1 MVEEVIIT
9 LIDQEPP
16 TRVNVTTD
24 NRITITVD
32 GQQVQAKPGAMALE
46 AAMEAGI
53 YVPYLCYHTGMK
65 PFAACRMCV
74 VQEEVEVE
82 VERDGQKVK
91 EKQLRPPTASCTLPV
106 RPGLVIRTAT
116 DSLRQLQRGILEM
129 LISEHP
135 HGCLTCHRIE
145 LCGPEDICLRHVS
158 VNDRCVICP
167 KNERCELK
175 DTVRFFGMELESP
188 LSYKTRALPVE
199 EADPF
204 YDRDYNL
211 CIVCGRCVRVCEEV
225 RGDSAITFIE
235 RAGQSLVGT
244 SRGTSLLESGCEF
257 CGACLDVC
265 PVGALV
271 ERENKW
277 DKAVRVERTVCPHCP
292 VGCQLN
298 LEVNKREKV
307 IRAIPE
313 INAPANRGQAC
324 FKGKFGLEYVNHED
338 RLRHPLIRRNGQLEA
353 ATWDEALSLI
363 AETLPRY
370 KGSAF
375 AAIASARSTNET
387 AYLLQKFARTVMD
400 SNSVDVESNIIPA
413 ASRALAEPLGY
424 AASTNPIWDLE
435 GAKCILAV
443 DTNTTEEHNVVGVP
457 IKRAT
462 KKGAR
467 LIVID
472 AREVELTRYA
482 HLWLRPRPG
491 ATLTLLG
498 GILRCILEQGLAD
511 QAFLQEQCDG
521 LEGLRASL
529 EPFTLQHVAQVT
541 GVPEQQL
548 LQAAGVYATSG
559 ASAIL
564 YALDNVPAEAQ
575 AAQVHALANL
585 ALVTGNVGKPSTG
598 LYALPRG
605 ANGRGAMDVGC
616 VPDMLPGY
624 QRLDH
629 EPVRQRFAQSWGSQL
644 SEQPGLGIAAA
655 LHAAS
660 EGSVNAMLL
669 LGDSV
674 STTLGDLDQGYEALE
689 RLEFLVVQD
698 TFLGPAAQRAHVV
711 LPATTFAEEDGTYTN
726 LERRVQLLKKAT
738 SPKNTEAESGW
749 QFLCRLAR
757 RMGAQ
762 GFGFQSTAEVFDEIA
777 SLAPI
782 YGGISHRRLLK
793 EATITLRPDPVN
805 PQPTQLLH
813 SDRVSRGIQWPCP
826 DASAPGT
833 PVLYSDGFPMG
844 RARLMPLSAPPAASR
859 PTTEFPL
866 LFVPGRVLLQGER
879 DSGVARVGGVN
890 LVARQELVEIHP
902 LDMAEAGI
910 QDGDVVDV
918 VLPTGQ
924 RISGMASLSQRAHR
938 GVVSMTTLFGELATR
953 LQASEAPDP
962 MARVPGLTISAARLE
977 KVAR

>member
-1 MVEEVIIT
+1 M
-9 LIDQEPP
+9 
-16 TRVNVTTD
+16 TTD

-32 GQQVQAKPGAMALE
+32 GQEVQAKPGAMALE
-46 AAMEAGI
+46 AALEAGI

-82 VERDGQKVK
+82 VERDGQKVQ

-106 RPGLVIRTAT
+106 RPGLVINTAT
-116 DSLRQLQRGILEM
+116 DTLRQLQRGILEM

-188 LSYKTRALPVE
+188 LSYKTRDLPVE

-271 ERENKW
+271 ERDNKW
-277 DKAVRVERTVCPHCP
+277 DKAVRVERTICPHCP

-313 INAPANRGQAC
+313 INAPANHGQAC
-324 FKGKFGLEYVNHED
+324 FKGKFGLEYVNHKD
-338 RLRHPLIRRNGQLEA
+338 RLRHPLIRRDGQLES
-353 ATWDEALSLI
+353 ATWDEAIALI
-363 AETLPRY
+363 AETLPKY
-370 KGSAF
+370 KGTAF
-375 AAIASARSTNET
+375 AAIASARNTNET
-387 AYLLQKFARTVMD
+387 DYLLQKFTRAVMA
-400 SNSVDVESNIIPA
+400 SNNVDVESNTIPA
-413 ASRALAEPLGY
+413 PARALAEPLGY

-435 GAKCILAV
+435 GAGCILAV

-462 KKGAR
+462 KNGTK

-482 HLWLRPRPG
+482 YLWLRPLPG
-491 ATLTLLG
+491 TTLTLLA
-498 GILRCILEQGLAD
+498 GILRSILDQSLAD
-511 QAFLQEQCDG
+511 QAFLQEQC
-521 LEGLRASL
+521 EGVEELWASL
-529 EPFTLQHVAQVT
+529 APYSLQQVVQVT
-541 GVPEQQL
+541 GVPEQQV
-548 LQAAGVYATSG
+548 QDAARVYATSG

-564 YALDNVPAEAQ
+564 YALDNVLVEEQPAQ
-575 AAQVHALANL
+575 AHALANL
-585 ALVTGNVGKPSTG
+585 ALLTGNIGKPSTG

-605 ANGRGAMDVGC
+605 ANGQGAMDVGC

-624 QRLDH
+624 ARTDH
-629 EPVRQRFAQSWGSQL
+629 EPARQRFGQGWDAQL
-644 SEQPGLGIAAA
+644 PEQPGLGVAAA
-655 LHAAS
+655 LQAAR
-660 EGSVNAMLL
+660 EGSVKAMFL

-674 STTLGDLDQGYEALE
+674 SSATGDLDMGYEALE

-726 LERRVQLLKKAT
+726 LERRVQLLKKAI
-738 SPKNTEAESGW
+738 SPKNTQAESGW
-749 QFLCRLAR
+749 GAICRLAEC
-757 RMGAQ
+757 MGAQ
-762 GFGFQSTAEVFDEIA
+762 GFAFQTAAEVFDEIA
-777 SLAPI
+777 SLVPI
-782 YGGISHRRLLK
+782 YAGISHQRLVK

-813 SDRVSRGIQWPCP
+813 SDRVSRGIQWPCS
-826 DASAPGT
+826 DATAPGT
-833 PVLYSDGFPMG
+833 PVLYSDGFPRG
-844 RARLMPLSAPPAASR
+844 HARLMPLPAPIPATLPA
-859 PTTEFPL
+859 PDFPL
-866 LFVPGRVLLQGER
+866 LFVPGRVLLQEGR
-879 DSGVARVGGVN
+879 DTGVVLVGGVN
-890 LVARQELVEIHP
+890 LISRKELVEMHQ
-902 LDMAEAGI
+902 LDLAESGI
-910 QDGDVVDV
+910 QAGEAVEV

-924 RISGMASLSQRAHR
+924 RISGVASLSQGARR
-938 GVVSMTTLFGELATR
+938 GVLSMTTLFGELATR
-953 LQASEAPDP
+953 LQGSEDPDP
-962 MARVPGLTISAARLE
+962 MARVPALAITPARLE
-977 KVAR
+977 KATK

>member
-1 MVEEVIIT
+1 M
-9 LIDQEPP
+9 
-16 TRVNVTTD
+16 TTE

-32 GQQVQAKPGAMALE
+32 GQQVQAKPGSMALE

-106 RPGLVIRTAT
+106 RPGLVIKTAT

-145 LCGPEDICLRHVS
+145 LCGPEDICQRHVS

-188 LSYKTRALPVE
+188 LSYKTRDLPVE

-271 ERENKW
+271 ERDHKW

-324 FKGKFGLEYVNHED
+324 FKGKFGLEYINHKD
-338 RLRHPLIRRNGQLEA
+338 RLKHPLIRRNGQLEA
-353 ATWDEALSLI
+353 ATWEEALSLI
-363 AETLPRY
+363 AETLPKY
-370 KGSAF
+370 KGGAF
-375 AAIASARSTNET
+375 AAIASARNTNET
-387 AYLLQKFARTVMD
+387 DYLLQKFTRSVMGSNNVDVD
-400 SNSVDVESNIIPA
+400 SNILPA
-413 ASRALAEPLGY
+413 PARALAEPLGY

-462 KKGAR
+462 KKGAK

-491 ATLTLLG
+491 TTLTLLG
-498 GILRCILEQGLAD
+498 GMLRVILEQGLAD
-511 QAFLQEQCDG
+511 QAYLQEHCDG
-521 LEGLRASL
+521 LDGLRASL
-529 EPFTLQHVAQVT
+529 EPFTLQHVAQFT
-541 GVPEQQL
+541 GVPEGEI

-564 YALDNVPAEAQ
+564 YALDNVPAEEPG
-575 AAQVHALANL
+575 QVHALANL
-585 ALVTGNVGKPSTG
+585 ALVTGNVGKQSTG

-605 ANGRGAMDVGC
+605 ANGQGAMDVGC
-616 VPDMLPGY
+616 APDMLPGY
-624 QRLDH
+624 QRIDH
-629 EPVRQRFAQSWGSQL
+629 EPVRQRFAQAWGTQL
-644 SEQPGLGIAAA
+644 SEQPGLGVAPALQAAR
-655 LHAAS
+655 
-660 EGSVNAMLL
+660 EGSVKAMLL

-674 STTLGDLDQGYEALE
+674 SSALSEWDQGHEALE

-698 TFLGPAAQRAHVV
+698 AFLGPAAQRAHVV
-711 LPATTFAEEDGTYTN
+711 LPATSFAEEDGTYTN
-726 LERRVQLLKKAT
+726 LERRVQLLKKAV
-738 SPKNTEAESGW
+738 SPKNTQAEPGW
-749 QFLCRLAR
+749 QSICRLAQ

-762 GFGFQSTAEVFDEIA
+762 GFGFQTTAEVFDEIA
-777 SLAPI
+777 SLVAI
-782 YGGISHRRLLK
+782 YGGISHQRIQK
-793 EATITLRPDPVN
+793 EATITLRPDPIN

-813 SDRVSRGIQWPCP
+813 SDRISRGIQWPCP
-826 DASAPGT
+826 DATTPGT
-833 PVLYSDGFPMG
+833 PVLYSEGFPMG
-844 RARLMPLSAPPAASR
+844 RAKLMALPSPRPAAQR
-859 PTTEFPL
+859 PREFPL
-866 LFVPGRVLLQGER
+866 LFVPGRVLLQEGR
-879 DSGVARVGGVN
+879 DSGVVRVGGVN
-890 LVARQELVEIHP
+890 IVARKELVEMHP

-910 QDGDVVDV
+910 QEGEAVEL

-924 RISGMASLSQRAHR
+924 RIGGAAWDSQRAHR

-953 LQASEAPDP
+953 LQASEDPDP
-962 MARVPGLTISAARLE
+962 MASVPGLSVSAARLE
-977 KVAR
+977 KATG

>member
-1 MVEEVIIT
+1 
-9 LIDQEPP
+9 
-16 TRVNVTTD
+16 
-24 NRITITVD
+24 
-32 GQQVQAKPGAMALE
+32 MALE

-91 EKQLRPPTASCTLPV
+91 EKQLRPPTASCTLPI
-106 RPGLVIRTAT
+106 RPGMVIKTAT

-188 LSYKTRALPVE
+188 LSYKTRDLPVE

-271 ERENKW
+271 ERDNKW

-298 LEVNKREKV
+298 LEVNKREKL

-313 INAPANRGQAC
+313 INAPANHGQAC
-324 FKGKFGLEYVNHED
+324 FKGKFGLEYVNHKD
-338 RLRHPLIRRNGQLEA
+338 RLRHPLVRRNGQLES
-353 ATWDEALSLI
+353 ATWDEAITLI

-375 AAIASARSTNET
+375 AAVASARNTNET
-387 AYLLQKFARTVMD
+387 DYLLQKFTRTVMD
-400 SNSVDVESNIIPA
+400 SNNVDLESNIIPA

-435 GAKCILAV
+435 NAKCILAV

-462 KKGAR
+462 KKGTK

-482 HLWLRPRPG
+482 YLWLRPRPG
-491 ATLTLLG
+491 TTLTLLA
-498 GILRCILEQGLAD
+498 GILRSILDQGLENK
-511 QAFLQEQCDG
+511 AFLQERCDG
-521 LEGLRASL
+521 LEELWASL
-529 EPFTLQHVAQVT
+529 ASFDLHRVAQVT
-541 GVPEQQL
+541 GVPERQIQE
-548 LQAAGVYATSG
+548 AARVYATSG
-559 ASAIL
+559 GSAIL
-564 YALDNVPAEAQ
+564 YALNNVRLEEQTAQ
-575 AAQVHALANL
+575 THAMANL
-585 ALVTGNVGKPSTG
+585 ALLTGNVGKPSTG

-605 ANGRGAMDVGC
+605 ANGQGAMDVGS

-624 QRLDH
+624 QQVGH
-629 EPVRQRFAQSWGSQL
+629 GPARQRFAHGWGAQL
-644 SEQPGLGIAAA
+644 PQQPGLGVGAA
-655 LHAAS
+655 LQAARG
-660 EGSVNAMLL
+660 GSVKAMLF
-669 LGDSV
+669 LGDIA
-674 STTLGDLDQGYEALE
+674 STEIGDGEQGYEALE

-698 TFLGPAAQRAHVV
+698 AFLGPAAQRAHVL
-711 LPATTFAEEDGTYTN
+711 LPATTFADDDGTYTSV
-726 LERRVQLLKKAT
+726 ERRVQILKKAL
-738 SPKNTEAESGW
+738 SPKNTQAEPGW
-749 QFLCRLAR
+749 RFLRRLAH

-762 GFGFQSTAEVFDEIA
+762 GFGFQTTAEVFDEIA
-777 SLAPI
+777 SLVPI
-782 YGGISHRRLLK
+782 YGGISHQRLLK

-813 SDRVSRGIQWPCP
+813 SDRVSRGIPWPCW
-826 DASAPGT
+826 DASTPGT
-833 PVLYSDGFPMG
+833 PVLYSDGFPEG
-844 RARLMPLSAPPAASR
+844 RAKLMALPTSTATAL

-866 LFVPGRVLLQGER
+866 YFVPGRVLVQEGR
-879 DSGVARVGGVN
+879 DAGVIRIGTVN
-890 LVARQELVEIHP
+890 IVQRKEQVEINP
-902 LDMAEAGI
+902 SDASEAGI
-910 QDGDVVDV
+910 HDRDAVEV

-924 RISGMASLSQRAHR
+924 RIAGVASIARRALP

-953 LQASEAPDP
+953 LQASEEPDP
-962 MARVPGLTISAARLE
+962 MARVPGLAISPARLE
-977 KVAR
+977 KVTG